1 MTVDR
6 IRCVRDHRYKYIRN
20 FLPDRPYTQH
30 NSYIETQYPTQ
41 QVMKD
46 LFAQGKLNAVQS
58 LFMQPHKPEVEFYDI
73 VADPHE
79 VRNLASDPKYRKK
92 MEGYEKQLQRWIEE
106 THDKGAVLESA
117 EVVAAES

>member
-1 MTVDR
+1 M
-6 IRCVRDHRYKYIRN
+6 
-20 FLPDRPYTQH
+20 
-30 NSYIETQYPTQ
+30 
-41 QVMKD
+41 
-46 LFAQGKLNAVQS
+46 
-58 LFMQPHKPEVEFYDI
+58 EFYDF

-79 VRNLASDPKYRKK
+79 VRNPASDPKYRKK